1 MKQSVANIEPI
12 AQMEET
18 FGESD
23 IRRIKDNLKTLREK
37 LAEHEKRHYAR
48 PAR

>member
-1 MKQSVANIEPI
+1 
-12 AQMEET
+12 MEET

-37 LAEHEKRHYAR
+37 LAEHEELREKLAEHEERHYAR
-48 PAR
+48 PVR